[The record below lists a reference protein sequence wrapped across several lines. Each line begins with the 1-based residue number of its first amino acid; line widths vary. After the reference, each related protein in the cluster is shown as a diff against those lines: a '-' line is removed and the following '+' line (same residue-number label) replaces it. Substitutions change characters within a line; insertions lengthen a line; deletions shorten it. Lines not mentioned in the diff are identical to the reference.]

1 VRQRRANASAGRTGK
16 VKLDGTSPEVASLYG
31 AWYALGKNKTGMHG
45 EKHLARPR
53 ICAVRHRPVARR
65 SSRAP
70 WRRALE
76 HAGRALASAW
86 LHPGPGSR
94 RWSLPAA
101 QTDLGGDQSRVH
113 DPRGPRFQAPQ
124 LAAEDCMVTQ
134 ARVGV
139 RAHSLDASGLTRPS
153 TYDRIGAAALRRLT
167 APTRRQMIS
176 LFERLIMLGLVRGRG
191 NFS

>member
-1 VRQRRANASAGRTGK
+1 MHRAKTKQECMGRNT
-16 VKLDGTSPEVASLYG
+16 LHAC
-31 AWYALGKNKTGMHG
+31 
-45 EKHLARPR
+45 RPR

-86 LHPGPGSR
+86 LHPGPGSG

-176 LFERLIMLGLVRGRG
+176 LFERLIMLGPVRGRG